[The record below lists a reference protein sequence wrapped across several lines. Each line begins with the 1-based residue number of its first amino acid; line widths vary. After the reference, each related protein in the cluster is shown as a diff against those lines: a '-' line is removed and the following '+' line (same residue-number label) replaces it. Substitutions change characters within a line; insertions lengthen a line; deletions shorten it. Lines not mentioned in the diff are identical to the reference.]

1 MATTRKKKEPVLPKE
16 IGTTDSG
23 RFDPM
28 RLDRRGGLPRELVF
42 PHSIYTYDE
51 MAKNPTIAAALNAIS
66 LIALRVPRYI
76 EPYDS
81 SVTHKKRAE
90 FLNECLGVTTP
101 SNDMTHTFDDF
112 IRETLSMNKY
122 GFCITEK
129 VFRVRRLKNGSKYD
143 DGKVGIK
150 RLPIRPQY
158 SIEDFVYDEEGR
170 DLLAIK
176 QAVNTKNFKKSA
188 LSSLIDGNLKVIPRE
203 SFMLFNAE
211 ATNGSAISIS
221 PLAHVY
227 EVWSELIKYKDLE
240 NIASSK
246 NLNGLPVL
254 WMPAENMV
262 DDPEDPASEVFKVLR
277 DGISKISVGQQ
288 TSLMLPSDREQDSGA
303 GGKLYDFQLM
313 SASSSNI
320 TAIQQTIKR
329 LTDEILQ
336 CLSADWLKD
345 GNEIDTAKTS
355 LMIMLVE
362 GRIRE
367 IFTRLNTDLIPHL
380 WRLNGWDDT
389 KLPQIKYGTLK
400 EVSMADFAKAMQQ
413 TKATKL
419 IAVTPKNINYIAEK
433 LGLPERLDEN
443 LTQEELD
450 KILGVEDKDDS
461 KSGSGY
467 SSDTG
472 GLNGQGNSVSETDNS
487 ASNLDNK

>member
-1 MATTRKKKEPVLPKE
+1 MAARKQKKELVLPKE
-16 IGTTDSG
+16 VGTTDSD
-23 RFDPM
+23 RYDSF
-28 RLDRRGGLPRELVF
+28 LVNRRGSLRRELTF
-42 PHSIYTYDE
+42 PHSIFTYDE
-51 MAKNPTIAAALNAIS
+51 MSKNSTIASALIAIN

-76 EPYDS
+76 EPYDE
-81 SVTHKKRAE
+81 SVTHQKRAE
-90 FLNECLGVTTP
+90 FLDECLGITRP
-101 SNDMTHTFDDF
+101 QNDMTHTFDDL
-112 IRETLSMNKY
+112 IREALSMNKY
-122 GFCITEK
+122 GFSIHEK
-129 VFRVRRLKNGSKYD
+129 VYRVRRFKNGSKYD

-158 SIEDFVYDEEGR
+158 SIEEFEYDDMGR
-170 DLLAIK
+170 DLIAIK
-176 QAVNTKNFKKSA
+176 QAVNTKNVSPSA
-188 LSSLIDGNLKVIPRE
+188 LTSFLNGNLKRIPRE
-203 SFMLFNAE
+203 DFLLFNAE
-211 ATNGSAISIS
+211 ATNGTAISTS

-227 EVWSELIKYKDLE
+227 DVWSELIKYKDLE

-254 WMPAENMV
+254 WMPAEHMV
-262 DDPEDPASEVFKVLR
+262 DDPEDPASETFKVLR

-345 GNEIDTAKTS
+345 ENEIDTAKTS

-389 KLPQIKYGTLK
+389 KTPQIKYGTLK

-443 LTQEELD
+443 MSKAELD
-450 KILGVEDKDDS
+450 KILGVEDKLQS
-461 KSGSGY
+461 KSGTGM

-472 GLNGQGNSVSETDNS
+472 GLNGQGNSVSQEDNS
-487 ASNLDNK
+487 ANNLSNK